1 MPRVAKQT
9 FATMNA
15 NFAHVKVGDTVY
27 VSTSMTT
34 DPTRYT
40 IEQGSHPTRFKLVG
54 ARGAKRELVLASA
67 EKSVWLCNG
76 TRARRVVQAW
86 VERLKIV
93 SKADI
98 GLIVLPGLIGQS
110 EAQTVAV
117 ESTEV
122 EQLRSALYDSNAELV
137 AARAE
142 VKRLGG
148 YIEALRE
155 VAPDAWDLTGNDLDD
170 SATLAVCVGRLIHD
184 LRVLN
189 QAHAELGRKLDAAE
203 TERDGMSRAL
213 CQLLNIAA
221 GVEPGTQP
229 LPSNTSPESV
239 VVTVSAAMLRLA
251 CGSPPGRMPG
261 FYRDAIAGA
270 LPSSMQWMGTRID
283 PLGPG

>member
-9 FATMNA
+9 FATITA
-15 NFAHVKVGDTVY
+15 NFAHAKVGDTVY
-27 VSTSMTT
+27 VSTSTT
-34 DPTRYT
+34 TNPTCYT

-67 EKSVWLCNG
+67 EKAVWLCNG

-86 VERLKIV
+86 VERL

-98 GLIVLPGLIGQS
+98 ERFARPGQS
-110 EAQTVAV
+110 ETQNVAV

-137 AARAE
+137 EARAQL
-142 VKRLGG
+142 KRLGG

-189 QAHAELGRKLDAAE
+189 QVHAEVGRKLDAVE
-203 TERDGMSRAL
+203 TKRDGMSRAL
-213 CQLLNIAA
+213 CQLRNIAA

-229 LPSNTSPESV
+229 LPSNETPESV

-251 CGSPPGRMPG
+251 CGSPPVRMPN

-270 LPSSMQWMGTRID
+270 LPSRMQAEG
-283 PLGPG
+283 